1 MIRNTKEGVCAVHWL
16 WTRPRMTLLEEYSDI
31 VVNNLTLYLL
41 KLIRSTIQ
49 MGVGGRRKATVRS
62 TSNKP
67 RHALTKKEKVMK
79 RSARIN
85 RIVQMKK
92 RAKILRKSKITP
104 YKKRLQT
111 AAENELV
118 EAQEPVF
125 NDTAT
130 NEEMNILRLLNLVP
144 IDQSVTNNPAYM

>member
-1 MIRNTKEGVCAVHWL
+1 VHSL
-16 WTRPRMTLLEEYSDI
+16 TFVKINPF
-31 VVNNLTLYLL
+31 NN
-41 KLIRSTIQ
+41 K
-49 MGVGGRRKATVRS
+49 MGVGGRKKATVRS
-62 TSNKP
+62 SSNKP
-67 RHALTKKEKVMK
+67 RHALSKKEKVMK

-104 YKKRLQT
+104 YKKRLLT

-125 NDTAT
+125 GDTAT
-130 NEEMNILRLLNLVP
+130 NEEMNILRLLNLAP
-144 IDQSVTNNPAYM
+144 IDQSEIKNPAYM